1 MKIANLVIS
10 ILIRSFNNF
19 EFVILFEFM
28 IYEVSYF
35 VISLVVVSIFSV
47 FRCYVIGFRN
57 YIIIIICPIML
68 FIFPLI

>member
-47 FRCYVIGFRN
+47 LDA
-57 YIIIIICPIML
+57 M
-68 FIFPLI
+68 